1 MKNHQGELILFAV
14 YWTDFSGE
22 VPKAEHAFFPSE
34 EMTTALA
41 RTEELRK
48 RQRDG
53 ERIGFVTFC
62 SENPNS
68 VGLPGAADVLPG
80 YNWKKRRI

>member
-1 MKNHQGELILFAV
+1 LFAV
-14 YWTDFSGE
+14 YWTDFSE
-22 VPKAEHAFFPSE
+22 ELPRAEHEFFAPE
-34 EMTTALA
+34 KMAEALSK
-41 RTEELRK
+41 TEELRK
-48 RQRDG
+48 RQRTG
-53 ERIGFVTFC
+53 EALGFVTFC